1 VTLERFQRDWNEKA
15 ARCVGRF
22 VRDKQLGVL
31 NHSVL
36 DALPPP
42 RNLLGRP
49 PHQGRNFSK
58 QRSITGQPRCSAR
71 QTPGGS
77 GLHVRSV
84 PQIRCSATMRIYL
97 VANHPRRAA
106 KLACNRPDSLPV
118 RQPRLDHPTVK
129 HGQTRAGLGHEDTL
143 HHQAPGGCSLPNLNP
158 PSNRLLTG
166 CRVLVVEPPTESE
179 SFLVLFFK
187 KERSPP

>member
-1 VTLERFQRDWNEKA
+1 MTLERFQRDWNEKA

-106 KLACNRPDSLPV
+106 KLARNRPDACPSASRAWII
-118 RQPRLDHPTVK
+118 RQSNTVK
-129 HGQTRAGLGHEDTL
+129 LVLGLVMKTPYTIRL
-143 HHQAPGGCSLPNLNP
+143 PGG
-158 PSNRLLTG
+158 
-166 CRVLVVEPPTESE
+166 V
-179 SFLVLFFK
+179 
-187 KERSPP
+187 RSQT